1 MRSSGRRSKS
11 DVARRE
17 LIGLAVEVRS
27 AHGGWNGLA
36 GTVVDE
42 TKHTFLVELASGATK
57 RIPKPGNR
65 FVFRDGTDALEINGN
80 DITFQPEDR
89 TKKIRG

>member
-1 MRSSGRRSKS
+1 MRSSSRRSKS

-27 AHGGWNGLA
+27 AHEGWSGLT

-65 FVFRDGTDALEINGN
+65 FVFRDGTDAHEISGS
-80 DITFQPEDR
+80 DIAFQPEDR
-89 TKKIRG
+89 TKRIRG